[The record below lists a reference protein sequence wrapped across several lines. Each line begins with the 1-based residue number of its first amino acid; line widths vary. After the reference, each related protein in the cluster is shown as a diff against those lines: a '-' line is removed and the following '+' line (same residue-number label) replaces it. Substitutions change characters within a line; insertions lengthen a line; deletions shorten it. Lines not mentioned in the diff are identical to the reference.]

1 MSQMLDIV
9 LFIRM
14 SDMVNLCQQ
23 LAKQVKEER
32 PDSTLHVK
40 LNRIGQA
47 CEKVIK
53 EIKDGQL
60 QD

>member
-9 LFIRM
+9 LFLRM
-14 SDMVNLCQQ
+14 SDMNNLCQQ
-23 LAKQVKEER
+23 LARQVKEER

-47 CEKVIK
+47 CEKVLK
-53 EIKDGQL
+53 EIKNEQRTD
-60 QD
+60 